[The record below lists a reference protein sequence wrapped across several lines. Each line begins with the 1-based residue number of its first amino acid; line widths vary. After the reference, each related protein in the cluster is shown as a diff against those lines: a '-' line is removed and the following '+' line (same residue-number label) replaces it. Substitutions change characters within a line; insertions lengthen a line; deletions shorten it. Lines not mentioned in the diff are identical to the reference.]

1 MLDRYDK
8 DKVQT
13 SIDSISRLVSLV
25 SRDSQSFKNMV
36 VTHEQR
42 LLKLE
47 KDVDED
53 RKMNDIALS
62 DLDTAL
68 QKERDAI
75 MEEFRSGSSRVLIAT
90 DVWGRGLDVQQVS
103 LVINYDLPTNRENY
117 IHRIGRGGRF
127 GRKGVA
133 INFLTAEDQ
142 RTLQDIEQ
150 FYNTQ
155 IEEMPMNVA
164 DLI

>member
-1 MLDRYDK
+1 MLDSYDK

-25 SRDSQSFKNMV
+25 SRDGTTFKNMV

-53 RKMNDIALS
+53 RKMNEIALS

-68 QKERDAI
+68 QKERDEI
-75 MEEFRSGSSRVLIAT
+75 FLLDRKLNYSR
-90 DVWGRGLDVQQVS
+90 RGF
-103 LVINYDLPTNRENY
+103 NRE
-117 IHRIGRGGRF
+117 
-127 GRKGVA
+127 
-133 INFLTAEDQ
+133 
-142 RTLQDIEQ
+142 RT
-150 FYNTQ
+150 
-155 IEEMPMNVA
+155 
-164 DLI
+164 DLINNFKKIESLLEKC